1 MATEIDG
8 GKLTT
13 VRRPGRTLATVPA
26 SYGGALVPRMASTV
40 AKMTGDPPPRR
51 NSAWDVAEKW
61 DDGGG
66 SALFLRWGKTVE
78 GRTSGSFIGVRVLV
92 HAERYP
98 KSILQLNRRL
108 LQNLLRIRLDSV
120 LDVNSQ
126 RPGDKALG
134 TAPSVGVLDDHRNM
148 SWCRIQMTERRGTRA
163 KVAADGG
170 QQAVSRGRIGMAP
183 GYGVNPG

>member
-40 AKMTGDPPPRR
+40 AKMTRDPPPRR
-51 NSAWDVAEKW
+51 NSAWDVAEKR

-78 GRTSGSFIGVRVLV
+78 GAHLGFLYRGESFGARGEIPQI
-92 HAERYP
+92 HP
-98 KSILQLNRRL
+98 STKS
-108 LQNLLRIRLDSV
+108 
-120 LDVNSQ
+120 
-126 RPGDKALG
+126 K
-134 TAPSVGVLDDHRNM
+134 TAPKFVTDS
-148 SWCRIQMTERRGTRA
+148 
-163 KVAADGG
+163 
-170 QQAVSRGRIGMAP
+170 IGF
-183 GYGVNPG
+183 GS